1 MKLFSGMTWTSGGM
15 RRQLFSL
22 LLTSLFLGSLLIN
35 VVWDS
40 FQDGNVIRRSPAP
53 QRRRAPRTYEIC
65 EGCRELIEK
74 IMQHYNK
81 TWWKQEDKYQKF
93 RSQLKCQ
100 CNGFDNAILTQA
112 NAPVGFEIVT
122 DRKRKKTVEVTRE
135 LFSLLAKEHPFLN
148 KTWDTCAVVGNGGIL
163 EDSRCGKKI
172 DSAEFVIR
180 CNLPPLEDGY
190 EKDVGTKTSLVT
202 ANPSIFEERYG
213 SLMTLRRPFMEKLR
227 TYGNALL
234 LLNPFHAARYTAI
247 TLRAAYT
254 INDFGGPT
262 RPALLNPDYH
272 INVTNFW
279 LKQSLKELR
288 LSTGL
293 LMVSLALELCDNVLV
308 YGFWPFS
315 NHPHGLHNLKHH
327 YYDDKPPSTKYHA
340 MPDEFEFLLQL
351 HSQGV
356 LKLHLGECRPGKQTG
371 REEGGGEDKRERQTG
386 REEDG
391 GEDKRESQIKTLQL
405 STKLVMHKFPV
416 VAKDRGSLI
425 TNLIGHLKKHHKKQH
440 EDFHKTTKKQQGSG
454 SFKQPLLSETFGK
467 CDKLSQDGKK
477 ALAIT
482 EKIDDQP
489 LSVVNYVE
497 LGTSVE
503 TQGLFSTAS
512 VIIEEHRSRLT
523 AQHAEMLI
531 FLKKNLHI
539 MLGLQK
545 VEMDE

>member
-1 MKLFSGMTWTSGGM
+1 M
-15 RRQLFSL
+15 RGQVSL
-22 LLTSLFLGSLLIN
+22 LVTFLFLGSLLTN
-35 VVWDS
+35 VVWYG
-40 FQDGNVIRRSPAP
+40 FQDGDVILRSPAP
-53 QRRRAPRTYEIC
+53 QRQRPPKTYEIC
-65 EGCRELIEK
+65 EGCKELIEK
-74 IMQHYNK
+74 IMQRYSE
-81 TWWKQEDKYQKF
+81 TWQRQDDVYQRF
-93 RSQLKCQ
+93 RAQLRSQ

-112 NAPVGFEIVT
+112 NAPVGFEIVVN
-122 DRKRKKTVEVTRE
+122 RKKKKKTVEVTRE

-163 EDSRCGKKI
+163 EDSRCGQKI
-172 DSAEFVIR
+172 DSAQFVIR

-202 ANPSIFEERYG
+202 ANPSIFEERYE

-254 INDFGGPT
+254 ISDFGGPT

-279 LKQSLKELR
+279 LKQSLNELR

-356 LKLHLGECRPGKQTG
+356 LKLHLGECRPGKQTVKG
-371 REEGGGEDKRERQTG
+371 GSVKREFEKQEELRRSAMRAVAALLAIPEVERSPSMADFANQIRTNADMASIYQSIQGGEGGGLP
-386 REEDG
+386 
-391 GEDKRESQIKTLQL
+391 LQR
-405 STKLVMHKFPV
+405 
-416 VAKDRGSLI
+416 AW
-425 TNLIGHLKKHHKKQH
+425 
-440 EDFHKTTKKQQGSG
+440 
-454 SFKQPLLSETFGK
+454 
-467 CDKLSQDGKK
+467 
-477 ALAIT
+477 
-482 EKIDDQP
+482 
-489 LSVVNYVE
+489 
-497 LGTSVE
+497 
-503 TQGLFSTAS
+503 TQA
-512 VIIEEHRSRLT
+512 RL
-523 AQHAEMLI
+523 
-531 FLKKNLHI
+531 
-539 MLGLQK
+539 
-545 VEMDE
+545 